1 MEDNKKIKVVNRSG
15 NGTVGYT
22 VPELGITRVF
32 QDGEEK
38 TLNYE
43 EIRKLSYLPGGE
55 TIIKEYLIIDDKES
69 LEDLNFQPEPEY
81 FYTKEDIVRLMSTG
95 TLDEFLDCLDFAPE
109 GVIETIKEL
118 AVSMPLNDVA
128 KRKAILDKTGFDV
141 DNAVRIK
148 EITEQE
154 EKAVGA
160 KETGRRAAVPSK
172 DGKDQKNNPG
182 NGGRRVV
189 IKQEQ

>member
-22 VPELGITRVF
+22 IPELGITRVF

-118 AVSMPLNDVA
+118 AVNMPLNDVA
-128 KRKAILDKTGFDV
+128 KRKAILEKTGFDV

-154 EKAVGA
+154 EKEVGA

-172 DGKDQKNNPG
+172 DGKDQKKDPG
-182 NGGRRVV
+182 NGGRRVI

>member
-22 VPELGITRVF
+22 IPELGITRVF

-81 FYTKEDIVRLMSTG
+81 FYTKEDIIRLMSTG
-95 TLDEFLDCLDFAPE
+95 SLDEFLDCLDFAPE

-118 AVSMPLNDVA
+118 AVNMPLNDVA
-128 KRKAILDKTGFDV
+128 KRKAILDKTGFNV
-141 DNAVRIK
+141 DNAVEIK

-154 EKAVGA
+154 EKEIGS
-160 KETGRRAAVPSK
+160 KGTGRRAAAPSK
-172 DGKDQKNNPG
+172 DGKDQKKDPG
-182 NGGRRVV
+182 NGGRRVI